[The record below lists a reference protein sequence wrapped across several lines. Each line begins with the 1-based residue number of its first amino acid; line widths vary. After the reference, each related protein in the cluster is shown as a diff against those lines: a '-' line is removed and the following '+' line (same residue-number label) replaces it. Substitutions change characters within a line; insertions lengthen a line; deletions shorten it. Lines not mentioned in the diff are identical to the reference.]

1 MQGIRRKH
9 NAAFKA
15 KVAIEAVKEIKTI
28 AQLAHEY
35 AVHPNQISK
44 WKKYF
49 QENVATLFDKH
60 QGESDAHHQTEI
72 DELHRIIGQQKVDL
86 DFLKKKVL

>member
-1 MQGIRRKH
+1 MQGIKRKH
-9 NAAFKA
+9 TAAFKA
-15 KVAIEAVKEIKTI
+15 KVALEALKEIKTI

-35 AVHPNQISK
+35 SIHPNQISK

-49 QENVATLFDKH
+49 QENVASLFEKH
-60 QGESDAHHQTEI
+60 QGESDADHQAEI